1 MSGMNDELLDIALSA
16 GGMASW
22 RIDLATNWLEV
33 DTRLGD
39 MIGRPPGPLSLTGFV
54 RCFYPDD
61 QPQLEEALEHARGGE
76 PMDCRLRVRRNK
88 LEIHAL
94 RLVGR
99 AGSDWAGRCTH
110 IQGVL
115 HDAEAGLLPQGY
127 LADGQSPW
135 KRMFDTAGV
144 GLAQVDAQTGRLLRV
159 NRAFVSVMGCLEQG
173 WAGRRLSALTPVPE
187 RAACEQA
194 MREMRQGRL
203 LRYIADHQLQHADGH
218 GVWAQVIV
226 TVEPTEQ
233 ETPSHLMAVIVPMD
247 ERMRAEHSKDESMKK
262 LHRAH
267 HDIEQQL
274 QHRTVELASTHAA
287 LVSEITGRQMAEQ
300 SSRDLLSGMVQSV
313 EDERRRISRELHDT
327 LGQQLTLL
335 AVHLKGIEQHVAD
348 RPQAADRLKR
358 LFGAVEEMENQVD
371 RLAHDLRPSTLD
383 DLGLEEAMRSHIE
396 AWSHETGV
404 ACELHT
410 YGLGADRLPTVL
422 ESTVYRVMQE
432 ALTNVHKHARAR
444 RVGVIVERSHR
455 KLRMVL
461 EDDGVGFDSA
471 APRRAGQ
478 LGLLGMAERAAL
490 IAGKLEV
497 ESVPGRGTTVYLSM
511 PVADGSESLD
521 AA

>member
-1 MSGMNDELLDIALSA
+1 MSATDHDLLDIALAA
-16 GGMASW
+16 GGMAPW
-22 RIDLATNWLEV
+22 RIDLSTNWLEV
-33 DTRLGD
+33 DARLGD
-39 MIGRPPGPLSLTGFV
+39 MIGRPPGPLSVTGFV

-88 LEIHAL
+88 QEIHAL
-94 RLVGR
+94 RLTGR
-99 AGSDWAGRCTH
+99 AGSDWTGRRTH
-110 IQGVL
+110 LHGVL
-115 HDAEAGLLPQGY
+115 HDADAGLLSHGY
-127 LADGQSPW
+127 LSNGQSPW
-135 KRMFDTAGV
+135 KRMVDAAGA
-144 GLAQVDAQTGRLLRV
+144 GLAELDAQTGRLLRV
-159 NRAFVSVMGCLEQG
+159 NRAFISLMGCLEQG
-173 WAGRRLSALTPVPE
+173 WAGRRLCALMHVRE
-187 RAACEQA
+187 RSACEEA
-194 MREMRQGRL
+194 MREMREGRL
-203 LRYIADHQLQHADGH
+203 LRYFADHQLQHAEGH
-218 GVWAQVIV
+218 HIWQHVIV
-226 TVEPTEQ
+226 TAEHADH
-233 ETPSHLMAVIVPMD
+233 ETPSHLVAVLVPLD
-247 ERMRAEHSKDESMKK
+247 ERMRAEHSMKESMKQ

-267 HDIEQQL
+267 HHVEQQL

-287 LVSEITGRQMAEQ
+287 LVSEITGRQLGEQ
-300 SSRDLLSGMVQSV
+300 SSRDLLAGMVQGI
-313 EDERRRISRELHDT
+313 EDERRRIARDLHDT

-335 AVHLKGIEQHVAD
+335 GVHLKGIEQHLAD
-348 RPQAADRLKR
+348 HPQAADRLKR
-358 LFGAVEEMENQVD
+358 LFGVVQEMEDQID

-396 AWSHETGV
+396 AWSRETGV

-461 EDDGVGFDSA
+461 EDDGVGFDNTAS
-471 APRRAGQ
+471 RRAGQ
-478 LGLLGMAERAAL
+478 LGLTGMAERAAL
-490 IAGKLEV
+490 VAGKLEV

-511 PVADGSESLD
+511 PVADDSESLD